1 MAEGWWPRPLLGGK
15 MMKLI
20 QREKNATG
28 EMEEVNKSK
37 KCFRGGLRRIRKEE
51 KECVGDLQEGG
62 AVVWL
67 QGVIKGTGGLETEGA
82 NK

>member
-1 MAEGWWPRPLLGGK
+1 

-20 QREKNATG
+20 QREKNAAG

-62 AVVWL
+62 AVV
-67 QGVIKGTGGLETEGA
+67 
-82 NK
+82 